1 VPPRGLRR
9 IRFDSR
15 TVAVL
20 LAVATLVYLV
30 GGPLLMLLVASFKE
44 THNAL
49 PFEGGVPW
57 TLLNYFDVFLD
68 AGTYRVLVATM
79 VFAGGA
85 LAVSFGLAL
94 MLAWLIERT
103 DLPWRNAVFV
113 VIVAAIGMPN
123 VIAAISWSLL
133 LNPTNGMINVGL
145 RAVLGLEAPGPINVY
160 TITGMI
166 FVQGIALVPV
176 TFLLVVAA
184 FRAMDASL
192 EDAAATSGGSPQVVA
207 RRIVLPLLMPALLS
221 ALVYQF
227 VSVVESF
234 DIPLVIGLRGGITVL
249 STRIFIEANPAAGLP
264 DYGLAS
270 AYSVFLLAIALGPML
285 IYNRVIARASRYATV
300 SGHSFRTK
308 RVRLGRWKPAA
319 VALVALFVLFIFVL
333 PALTLLW
340 TSLQPFYAV
349 PSPESIGRASLD
361 AYQEVLGG
369 RQFRNAIG
377 NTLLLGAATGL
388 GSMGL
393 GLLIGWILVRGRSRL
408 RFLLDLLA
416 FTPHAMPG
424 VIIGLS
430 VLLLYLLLPLPIYG
444 TIWIIII
451 ALTTQYVSIA
461 TRLMTGGIAQIHGH
475 LEEAAAT
482 SGAGF
487 ANTMRRIVLP
497 LVLPAF
503 LNGALLVFLL
513 SIKNLTLAL
522 MLYSPR
528 SEVLSTMVWNLW
540 DKADTAGT
548 AVVGVVMIAITLTL
562 AILLRR
568 VGTLGSLRT

>member
-1 VPPRGLRR
+1 MV
-9 IRFDSR
+9 
-15 TVAVL
+15 V
-20 LAVATLVYLV
+20 LAVATLLYLV
-30 GGPLLMLLVASFKE
+30 GGPLVMLLVASFKE

-57 TLLNYFDVFLD
+57 TFQNYVDVFLNSQ
-68 AGTYRVLVATM
+68 TYRVLVATL
-79 VFAGGA
+79 VFAGGS
-85 LAVSFGLAL
+85 LAVSFALAIA
-94 MLAWLIERT
+94 LAWLIERT
-103 DLPWRNAVFV
+103 DLPFRNVVFV
-113 VIVAAIGMPN
+113 LIVAAIGMPN
-123 VIAAISWSLL
+123 VIAAIAWALL
-133 LNPTNGMINVGL
+133 LNPTNGMLNIGL
-145 RAVLGLEAPGPINVY
+145 RGLFGLAGPGPINVY
-160 TITGMI
+160 TIPGMI
-166 FVQGIALVPV
+166 FVQGLALVPI

-192 EDAAATSGGSPQVVA
+192 EDAAATSGASPPVVA
-207 RRIVLPLLMPALLS
+207 RRIVLPLLLPALLS

-234 DIPLVIGLRGGITVL
+234 DIPLVIGLRGNITVL

-270 AYSVFLLAIALGPML
+270 AYSVFLLAIAIGPL
-285 IYNRVIARASRYATV
+285 LLYNRVIARSSRYATV
-300 SGHSFRTK
+300 SGHSFRTR

-319 VALVALFVLFIFVL
+319 VALVATFIVFIFVL
-333 PALTLLW
+333 PTLTLLW
-340 TSLQPFYAV
+340 TSLQSFYAV
-349 PSPESIGRASLD
+349 PSAESIGRASLD
-361 AYQEVLGG
+361 AYGAVL
-369 RQFRNAIG
+369 RSSAFRNAIG
-377 NTLLLGAATGL
+377 NTLLLGIATGL
-388 GSMGL
+388 ASMTL
-393 GLLIGWILVRGRSRL
+393 GLLIGWILVRGKSRL
-408 RFLLDLLA
+408 RFLLDVLA

-444 TIWIIII
+444 TIWIIVI

-482 SGAGF
+482 SGAGWGH
-487 ANTMRRIVLP
+487 TMRRVVLP

-522 MLYSPR
+522 MLYSPK
-528 SEVLSTMVWNLW
+528 SVVLSTLVWNLW
-540 DKADTAGT
+540 DKADTDET
-548 AVVGVVMIAITLTL
+548 AVVGVFMICITLTL

-568 VGTLGSLRT
+568 VGGLGSLRT